1 MNLLVEYGLS
11 GLKAGSRGP
20 ALVVALVAG
29 LGGGAAMAEG
39 LKLNLG
45 VASVKVGGNSVAA
58 VKADV
63 AGVGVR
69 AEVLNGNSVAHA
81 CVGTCGGSG
90 TGGGG
95 TGGGLLGG
103 GLLGGGGGLLG
114 GGVNVSV
121 GGTGAGGGGIGVV
134 IGGGTGTGGGTG
146 GGGGG
151 GGTTPPVVPVPVA
164 LDSRPAAVPPTGRMR
179 CAGDGNTVVYNGYS
193 VVDRNGVFV
202 GWVNDT
208 RLDANLKI
216 MRIRLETLDKRCVGL
231 SGGSF
236 RVTGS
241 QMAVNVDAAA
251 LQ

>member
-20 ALVVALVAG
+20 ALVAALVAG

-69 AEVLNGNSVAHA
+69 AGVLSGNSVAHA
-81 CVGTCGGSG
+81 CVGACGGSG

-95 TGGGLLGG
+95 LL
-103 GLLGGGGGLLG
+103 GGGLLG

-134 IGGGTGTGGGTG
+134 IGGGTGTGGGGTG

-151 GGTTPPVVPVPVA
+151 GGTTQPVVPVPVA
-164 LDSRPAAVPPTGRMR
+164 LDSRPAAVPTTGRMR